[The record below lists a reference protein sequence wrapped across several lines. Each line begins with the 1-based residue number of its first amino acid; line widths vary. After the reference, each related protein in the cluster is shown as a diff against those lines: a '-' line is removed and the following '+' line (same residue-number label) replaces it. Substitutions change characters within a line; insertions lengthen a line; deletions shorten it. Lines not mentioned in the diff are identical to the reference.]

1 MKILIA
7 EHDEFTRL
15 LMVEVVRS
23 LGHEPFVARDGEEA
37 LAAFAR
43 EAPSMLVLDWQIPP
57 PDGLEVCRRV
67 RQADCGSDA
76 YVLIVTSR
84 DGSDDLAAVLDAGAD
99 DYAAKPISLDGL
111 RARLVIAQR
120 RIAKDDV
127 RRRTEEAL
135 ARARWLAGIGEMSLA
150 IQHEVNNPL
159 AALLG
164 NAALVETGLCDEAEA
179 RQCMRV
185 MVEQAQRIAGVVKRL
200 TALKDPRSVEYLRG
214 ARMIDLSP
222 GAPKSAGEA

>member
-15 LMVEVVRS
+15 LVVEVVRS
-23 LGHEPFVARDGEEA
+23 LGHQPFVARDGEEA
-37 LAAFAR
+37 LAVCAR
-43 EAPSMLVLDWQIPP
+43 ESPDMLVLDWQIPA
-57 PDGLEVCRRV
+57 PDGLEVTRRV
-67 RQADCGSDA
+67 RQSECGNEA

-99 DYAAKPISLDGL
+99 DYVAKPISLDGL

-120 RIAKDDV
+120 RIAKDEA
-127 RRRTEEAL
+127 RRQTEDAL

-185 MVEQAQRIAGVVKRL
+185 MVEQAQRIAGVVKRI

-222 GAPKSAGEA
+222 GAPTSAGEA